1 MMIDF
6 GDGMEIYGFPQLFDW
21 QSAGF
26 SSGAAIYV
34 SKSSATVTAARI
46 RADVEAQPVRATLE
60 PI

>member
-6 GDGMEIYGFPQLFDW
+6 SEGMEIYGFPQLFDF
-21 QSAGF
+21 QSFGAG
-26 SSGAAIYV
+26 SSTAIYV